1 MLNPGKWAS
10 LHLIFFDMIAVRD
23 GKWGGVVNG
32 KWNGLV
38 LSLLNFFLVS
48 PGTVFKTLH
57 FLNNL

>member
-1 MLNPGKWAS
+1 MMLNPGKWAS

-48 PGTVFKTLH
+48 PVA
-57 FLNNL
+57 